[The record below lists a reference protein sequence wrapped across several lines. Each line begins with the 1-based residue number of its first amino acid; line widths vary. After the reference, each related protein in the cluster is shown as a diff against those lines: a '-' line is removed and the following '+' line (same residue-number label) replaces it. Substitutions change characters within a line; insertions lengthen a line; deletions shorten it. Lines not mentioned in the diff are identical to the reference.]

1 MAGLVHKEERE
12 STERVRLGRVP
23 LGEAVRVEVEFPSV
37 RRSVAGSGGRYP
49 CQGEEGP
56 VSFFPVLGDA
66 PQCGG

>member
-1 MAGLVHKEERE
+1 MAGLMHKEERE

-23 LGEAVRVEVEFPSV
+23 LGEAGRVEVEFPSV
-37 RRSVAGSGGRYP
+37 RRAVTGSGGRFP

-66 PQCGG
+66 AQGGG